1 MSEKNIP
8 PTMYGVSY
16 DVRNSCPKC
25 GGKELYELKGSREEN
40 KLWFMCIT
48 KREKGDENC
57 PHFTIAI
64 EQLIKGEKYG

>member
-1 MSEKNIP
+1 MSEKNTP

-16 DVRNSCPKC
+16 DVRNACPKC
-25 GGKELYELKGSREEN
+25 GGKELYELKGSSEEN
-40 KLWFMCIT
+40 KIWFMCIT

>member
-1 MSEKNIP
+1 MSEKNTP
-8 PTMYGVSY
+8 PTMYRV
-16 DVRNSCPKC
+16 SCPKC
-25 GGKELYELKGSREEN
+25 GGKELYELTGSREED

>member
-1 MSEKNIP
+1 
-8 PTMYGVSY
+8 MYGISY
-16 DVRNSCPKC
+16 DVRNTCPKC
-25 GGKELYELKGSREEN
+25 GGKELYELTGSREEN

-64 EQLIKGEKYG
+64 E